1 MKITD
6 KLETVAHDPVVERGD
21 ILKVIRQYET
31 YYYLVGKHS
40 YYHTHDVLTNLET
53 GNLWKAEG
61 TPTRSKLSHSID
73 SLTANTAAE
82 VTHIPA
88 NKVELVIGG

>member
-6 KLETVAHDPVVERGD
+6 KFETSVHDPVVGRGD
-21 ILKVIRQYET
+21 ILKVVKEYNT

-40 YYHTHDVLTNLET
+40 YYHMCDVLTNLET
-53 GNLWKAEG
+53 GNLWTAEG
-61 TPTRSKLSHSID
+61 TPTRSKLSHHID
-73 SLTANTAAE
+73 RLTAYSTAE